1 MRMAKR
7 GVQGAHQH
15 EGDQI
20 APPLVDPHRAADDE
34 RHPEPDRRHRDG
46 VAHVVDAAQVGAQRR
61 DGHAV
66 GQEALAGQDLGPVG
80 RVGHHGAGH
89 GAYITIISQV
99 TQVRNTPVHPWQAP
113 PLTARSVLAS
123 ALLGMDPPELPVAQL
138 VRLTG
143 LFGIN
148 ENRARVALSRMV
160 AAGEATTDGSGRY
173 RLAGHLA
180 ARQSRQSAS
189 RAGTT
194 APYEGSWWLAVVT
207 TAGSTAEVRGA
218 RRRALT
224 YARLAELREGVWMRP
239 GNVAVRLPGSLDA
252 DVELMTARPDDP
264 GTGRP
269 AVGPRRL
276 DRTGPPSCC
285 AGLDT
290 LEPDGPEALAPGF
303 ELSAAVLRHLQA
315 DPLLPAELLP
325 GDWPGPILRATYDDW
340 DARYR
345 ATLREWSRAR

>member
-1 MRMAKR
+1 MAS
-7 GVQGAHQH
+7 G
-15 EGDQI
+15 
-20 APPLVDPHRAADDE
+20 
-34 RHPEPDRRHRDG
+34 
-46 VAHVVDAAQVGAQRR
+46 
-61 DGHAV
+61 
-66 GQEALAGQDLGPVG
+66 
-80 RVGHHGAGH
+80 
-89 GAYITIISQV
+89 
-99 TQVRNTPVHPWQAP
+99 QAP

-123 ALLGMDPPELPVAQL
+123 ALLGMEPPELPVAQL

-173 RLAGHLA
+173 ALAGHLA

-189 RAGTT
+189 RSGVTSA
-194 APYEGSWWLAVVT
+194 YEGRWWLAVVT

-239 GNVAVRLPGSLDA
+239 GNVAVELPGSLDA
-252 DVELMTARPDDP
+252 DVELMTARPEDP
-264 GTGRP
+264 PVLAGRLWDL
-269 AVGPRRL
+269 AAWS
-276 DRTGPPSCC
+276 DR
-285 AGLDT
+285 AAELVRGLAA
-290 LEPDGPEALAPGF
+290 LEPAGPEALAPGF

-315 DPLLPAELLP
+315 DPLLPPELLP
-325 GDWPGPILRATYDDW
+325 PGWPGGLLRATYDDW

-345 ATLREWSRAR
+345 ATLREWSRAG